1 MAKYPNI
8 YLAVD
13 NCFAIKRWTKPG
25 EWARIVRE
33 EIGDIECVQAS
44 TDLEIDPQ
52 FCPPDY
58 REEWIGEVKK
68 CEKKYGIRLVSFY
81 SGYVTYRSVSLLNWD
96 KGYRDRFRD
105 NYVFR
110 TIDMAKE
117 FNAAAGGSL
126 QAFSED
132 VLQDPEKFEKAE
144 ELLMDYSTQC
154 AEYARNKGVSYG
166 FEQMY
171 TPTQGW
177 WKIADVKRY
186 MKDIYG
192 VSEAP
197 LYTTIDTA
205 HMAGQKYFL
214 RPTVKQLESM
224 LSARCVR
231 DFRLPDEMKRLVE
244 MGADLNDLVKTA
256 QKYGYWFSE
265 PDDAELYRWV
275 EELSCYSPIM
285 HIQQTDGSYS
295 AHRPF
300 TKKYNPNGIVN
311 PTDLLKA
318 IVKCYDRP
326 QEKGMPPR
334 AGDIYLAFE
343 IFFGVTDSTEDVL
356 QAMRE
361 TVAFWRNVIR
371 EDGKPADHWL

>member
-13 NCFAIKRWTKPG
+13 NCFAIKRWTKPE
-25 EWARIVRE
+25 EWARIIKE

-52 FCPPDY
+52 FCPLDY
-58 REEWIGEVKK
+58 RDEWIGEVKK
-68 CEKKYGIRLVSFY
+68 CEQKYGIRIVSFY
-81 SGYVTYRSVSLLNWD
+81 SGYVTYRSVSLLNWN

-105 NYVFR
+105 NYVFG

-117 FNAAAGGSL
+117 FNAAVGGSL

-132 VLQDPEKFEKAE
+132 VLQSPEKFEKAE
-144 ELLMDYSTQC
+144 ALLMDYSAQC
-154 AEYARNKGVSYG
+154 AKYAQKEGVSYG

-177 WKIADVKRY
+177 WKIGDVKRY
-186 MKDIYG
+186 MKDVYG

-214 RPTVKQLESM
+214 QPTVKQFESM
-224 LSARCVR
+224 LTSQSTEG
-231 DFRLPDEMKRLVE
+231 FRLPDEMKRLIE
-244 MGADLNDLVKTA
+244 TGADIKKLVKTA
-256 QKYGYWFSE
+256 QKYAYWFSE
-265 PDDAELYRWV
+265 PDDAKLYRWV

-300 TKKYNPNGIVN
+300 TKKYNLNGIVN

-356 QAMRE
+356 QAMHE
-361 TVAFWRNVIR
+361 TVSFWRNVIR